1 MFIGR
6 IDRTAT
12 AGCERWSF
20 DGLRAMAHPLLENFC
35 WEGPDLSLVL
45 CRERSAAG
53 GADFPPASDA
63 GEGELRAF
71 LAALET
77 WPLDWQAI
85 VVDHRRASVTFRAGH
100 GGVAPLYVRAAAS
113 ALEVSWNFAD
123 FYADADAGDVDPA
136 WTAFRLTG
144 NPPYASATL
153 FSNVFMVTERAALHV
168 GAGGEVRVEY
178 PPPAPY
184 FLPTPLREDVDI
196 PAAACG
202 LVDALLRR
210 WPLGDL
216 EVAAEFS
223 GGMDSAVIA
232 GVLARAAVSAP
243 VTAALAI
250 TGAAARQQRERRR
263 LAISRFSYRDMT
275 WPVERTA
282 MIPSGFST
290 TSDYVATPR
299 NADLQRPLR
308 GLIAALV
315 RKRGTRVIATG
326 TGGDELHMLH
336 AFEQDAEQWAR
347 NVGDAYLPQ
356 SPAPAIRPAYRNSFA
371 DYARGC
377 ERAPFPVLPIS
388 VLEAQAARAP
398 LFAENGLW
406 PVSAFAQP
414 EAVRFYRSLPREWRA
429 GKELHRR
436 MLSHLGYP
444 SAFLDVPLRENFE
457 TYLTTSLVA
466 AAGGITR
473 DLRRECRLHDLGIV
487 DADALIRALSE
498 IRDGSTLDD
507 VGFVFHAFNLES
519 ILRRVGT
526 RRQGG
531 WDRDRIT
538 SGDVGSTA
546 A

>member
-1 MFIGR
+1 MFVGR
-6 IDRTAT
+6 LERTVA
-12 AGCERWSF
+12 AGCERWAV
-20 DGLRAMAHPLLENFC
+20 DRLRVMTHPLLEHFR
-35 WEGPDLSLVL
+35 WEGPDLSVLL
-45 CRERSAAG
+45 CRERSTTG
-53 GADFPPASDA
+53 GAGLPPASGA
-63 GEGELRAF
+63 GEAELRAF
-71 LAALET
+71 LTIMEA

-85 VVDHRRASVTFRAGH
+85 VVDHRRAAVTVRAGH
-100 GGVAPLYVRAAAS
+100 GGVAPLYVRPSAS
-113 ALEVSWNFAD
+113 AIEVSWDFAD
-123 FYADADAGDVDPA
+123 FYADAAAGDVDPA

-144 NPPYASATL
+144 NPPYAAATL

-168 GAGGEVRVEY
+168 DVGGKVTVEY
-178 PPPAPY
+178 PAPAPY
-184 FLPTPLREDVDI
+184 FLPTPVREDVDI
-196 PAAACG
+196 PAVASD
-202 LVDALLRR
+202 LVEALLRR
-210 WPLGDL
+210 WPLDAL

-232 GVLARAAVSAP
+232 GVLARGAALPP
-243 VTAALAI
+243 VTAALEI
-250 TGAAARQQRERRR
+250 TGAAAFQQRERRE
-263 LAISRFSYRDMT
+263 LAIARLGYRDMT

-282 MIPSGFST
+282 MVPSGFSAA
-290 TSDYVATPR
+290 SDYVATPR

-315 RKRGTRVIATG
+315 RERGTRVIATG

-347 NVGDAYLPQ
+347 NVSDAYLPQ
-356 SPAPAIRPAYRNSFA
+356 SPASAIRPTYRNSFG
-371 DYARGC
+371 DYARRC

-414 EAVRFYRSLPREWRA
+414 ESVRFYRSLPREWRA
-429 GKELHRR
+429 GKALHRR

-444 SAFLDVPLRENFE
+444 DAFLDVPLRENFE

-487 DADALIRALSE
+487 DADALIHAVSG
-498 IRDGSTLDD
+498 IGSASGLDE
-507 VGFVFHAFNLES
+507 VGFVFHAFNVET

-531 WDRDRIT
+531 WDRRAT
-538 SGDVGSTA
+538 GSGDVGSTA